1 MEGWGMTRK
10 LLHSVM
16 EETIPTQTHMCL
28 THSINTYREPSYAM
42 NYMSEKHP
50 GLTLIDVL

>member
-16 EETIPTQTHMCL
+16 EETIPTDSHVD
-28 THSINTYREPSYAM
+28 THSASTYREPSYAM
-42 NYMSEKHP
+42 YYMFEKHP
-50 GLTLIDVL
+50 GLTLIDVSL